1 MKKTIKISVQ
11 FILAATLIFTACKKK
26 KDETPTPEPVIPIP
40 AINPLTATINGTN
53 YTTAVWYN
61 NGIKDIYMV
70 LTSNNSSS
78 YSFSAFQKTNVSIGI
93 KIPFGT
99 GTYNIAQT
107 GSVTAGYSGYYTQD
121 TTTYWSA
128 MNGTISITE
137 FDTNGAGSNIF
148 NKLKGTFSFSTTT
161 QKGISHNITNGII
174 DYTKP

>member
-11 FILAATLIFTACKKK
+11 IILVALLIFTSCKKK
-26 KDETPTPEPVIPIP
+26 KDDVPTPEPVTPTP
-40 AINPLTATINGTN
+40 AINPLIATINGTN

-61 NGIKDIYMV
+61 NGVKDVYMIM
-70 LTSNNSSS
+70 TSKTGTA

-93 KIPFGT
+93 KIPYGT
-99 GTYNIAQT
+99 GTYTIAQT

-128 MNGTISITE
+128 MNGTINITE

-148 NKLKGTFSFSTTT
+148 SKLKGTFSFSTTT
-161 QKGISHNITNGII
+161 QKGSSHNITNGVI